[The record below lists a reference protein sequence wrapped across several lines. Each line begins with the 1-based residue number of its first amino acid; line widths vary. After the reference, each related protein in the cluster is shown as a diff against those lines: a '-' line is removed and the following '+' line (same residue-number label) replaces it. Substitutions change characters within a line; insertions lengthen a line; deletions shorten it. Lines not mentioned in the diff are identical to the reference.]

1 MRSTQQGGLTDMSPD
16 PSFEARA
23 PQPYVGVRRTTT
35 LATFPQVVDS
45 GWPVV
50 FGWLA
55 DHDVAWA
62 GAPFIRYRTIDM
74 EGELEIDLAVPV
86 AAGGGGDGEV
96 EADELPGGRYLV
108 VRHVGPYAGL
118 LDANAALRQW
128 AGEHDVEFAMDHK
141 GAREEWVSRVEHYPT
156 NPAEEPDSSK
166 WEVVIAYLTRD

>member
-1 MRSTQQGGLTDMSPD
+1 MRPHGLTYMTPE
-16 PSFEARA
+16 PSFEPRGS
-23 PQPYVGVRRTTT
+23 QPYVGVRRTTT
-35 LATFPQVVDS
+35 IETFPQVVDS

-74 EGELEIDLAVPV
+74 QGELDVDLAVPV
-86 AAGGGGDGEV
+86 AAGVGGDGEV
-96 EADELPGGRYLV
+96 RADALPAGRYLV
-108 VRHVGPYAGL
+108 LRHVGPYAGL
-118 LDANAALRQW
+118 LDANASLRQW
-128 AGEHDVEFAMDHK
+128 AGDHDVELAMEQTGKHE
-141 GAREEWVSRVEHYPT
+141 AWLSRIEHYPT

>member
-55 DHDVAWA
+55 EHDVAWA

-74 EGELEIDLAVPV
+74 EAEL
-86 AAGGGGDGEV
+86 